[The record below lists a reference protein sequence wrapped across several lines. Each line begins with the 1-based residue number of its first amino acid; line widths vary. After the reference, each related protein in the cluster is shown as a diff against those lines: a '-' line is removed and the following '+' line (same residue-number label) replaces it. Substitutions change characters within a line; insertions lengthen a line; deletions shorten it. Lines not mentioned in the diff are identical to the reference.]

1 MSQGP
6 GAVGAKN
13 SSARADF
20 RDAGLMIDAQVGV
33 IRCSFDGGCDPGL
46 RIDRRSRLDG
56 NKPVLVPG

>member
-1 MSQGP
+1 M
-6 GAVGAKN
+6 GAKN